1 MLFRSFLLD
10 RATLSDMTHL
20 PCKLMIWLQ
29 ADFRWCLSGTPLQNR
44 EQELYPY
51 FRFLGLQY
59 LSERDKFDRLL
70 LKPCLS
76 AEDHFAGHERIRNT
90 LKTFMIRRLKST
102 CLASGEPIVQLP
114 AR

>member
-1 MLFRSFLLD
+1 MTQMMQLGLELLK
-10 RATLSDMTHL
+10 
-20 PCKLMIWLQ
+20 CLQ

-44 EQELYPY
+44 VQELYPY
-51 FRFLGLQY
+51 FRFLGLKH
-59 LSERDKFDRLL
+59 LSDRDKFDKLL

-76 AEDHFAGHERIRNT
+76 AEDHFDGHERIRNT
-90 LKTFMIRRLKST
+90 LKTFMIRRLKTT